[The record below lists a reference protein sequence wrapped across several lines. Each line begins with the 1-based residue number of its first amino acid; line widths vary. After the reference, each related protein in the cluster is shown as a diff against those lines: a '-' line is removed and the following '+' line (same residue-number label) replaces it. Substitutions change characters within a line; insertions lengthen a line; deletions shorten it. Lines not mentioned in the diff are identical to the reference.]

1 MKTLFTVLS
10 KTFTHFLCFWSF
22 ASLANSKKYSSKLSK
37 FIIMSSFKRKIEIIA
52 VPMDTS
58 ENIHWKLTSSMPSI
72 FRRKVQIS
80 AVSKTYI
87 SYFEARKYIQYAL
100 FFFHGDWVLIAT
112 EGNTDFLRIL
122 ISASM
127 L

>member
-1 MKTLFTVLS
+1 MKTLFTILLKHSHIFYASGVLQGWQIRRNIPENCRNLL
-10 KTFTHFLCFWSF
+10 K
-22 ASLANSKKYSSKLSK
+22 
-37 FIIMSSFKRKIEIIA
+37 MSSFKRKIEIIT
-52 VPMDTS
+52 VLMDTS
-58 ENIHWKLTSSMPSI
+58 ENNRWKLTSSKPSI
-72 FRRKVQIS
+72 FRRKVQFS

>member
-22 ASLANSKKYSSKLSK
+22 ARLANSKKYSRQLSK

-52 VPMDTS
+52 VLMDTS
-58 ENIHWKLTSSMPSI
+58 ENNRWKLTSSMPSI